1 MDALE
6 GVTVLDF
13 TAHIAGPYATKVLAD
28 LGARVIKVERPGGDP
43 ARSLGPWLH
52 DQPGLE
58 RSATYQFL
66 NTNKESLVLDLKS
79 ADAQQVVD
87 DLLPTVDLVVEAFPP
102 AVSEGLH
109 LTYDRIA
116 FRTHAPLV
124 SLTNFGRSGPYRDY
138 TLSDLV
144 LYAMGG
150 EMFSHGLA
158 GREPLKMGGTA
169 ALLQS
174 GAMTA
179 IAALGAI
186 HAKEAH
192 DVGQH
197 VELSLF
203 ETQIANVD
211 RRSSTILGYRWS
223 GRVHTRPPGN
233 GAGVVGGVYPTL
245 DGHVEITASAGPY
258 WRRFAAMFTEG
269 EFDDPKWTD
278 PAFMASPAAHE
289 EADGVVYPW
298 MLSRTMAEVWT
309 EARRTHAMLAPILNG
324 MHIATDPVFQQ
335 RGLWTEVEHTV
346 LGKFPMLSRPYMLE
360 KTPWRIRHAA
370 PMLGEHTDFILSG
383 LGYNAARITRLRES
397 GAVA

>member
-6 GVTVLDF
+6 GVTILDF

-43 ARSLGPWLH
+43 VRSLGPWLH
-52 DQPGLE
+52 DQPGIE
-58 RSATYQFL
+58 RSGTYQFL
-66 NTNKESLVLDLKS
+66 NTNKESIVVDLKS
-79 ADAQQVVD
+79 DGGQQVID
-87 DLLPTVDLVVEAFPP
+87 DILPAVDLVVEAYPP
-102 AVSEGLH
+102 AVSERLN
-109 LTYDRIA
+109 LTYDSIA

-124 SLTNFGRSGPYRDY
+124 SLTNFGRTGPYRDY
-138 TLSDLV
+138 TLTDLV

-150 EMFSHGLA
+150 EMFSHGLE

-192 DVGQH
+192 NLGQH
-197 VELSLF
+197 VEMSLF
-203 ETQIANVD
+203 ESQIANVD
-211 RRSSTILGYRWS
+211 RRSSSILGYRWS
-223 GRVHTRPPGN
+223 GRIHTRPPGN
-233 GAGVVGGVYPTL
+233 GAGAVGGVYPTA
-245 DGHVEITASAGPY
+245 DGHVEVTASAGPY

-278 PAFMASPAAHE
+278 PAFMASPAARE
-289 EADGVVYPW
+289 QADGIVYPW
-298 MLSRTMAEVWT
+298 MLSRTMAEVWK
-309 EARRTHAMLAPILNG
+309 EARRTHAMLAPILD
-324 MHIATDPVFQQ
+324 HLAIANDPVFHE
-335 RGLWTEVEHTV
+335 RGLWTEVDHSV
-346 LGKFPMLSRPYMLE
+346 LGKFPMFSRPYILE

-370 PMLGEHTDFILSG
+370 PMLGEHTDTILAG
-383 LGYNAARITRLRES
+383 IGYDSARIAQLRAS